1 MLGLLQQ
8 LGVIPALGYG
18 GVAVPL
24 TMVARKA
31 RLPGV
36 TGRSVEHGWQ
46 VDSADW
52 IVEDNVIKTKAS
64 SAVLPVWLLW
74 LTVAVVGFVL
84 VACGPA
90 ATPTPQATAT
100 MMEAAATLPRAT
112 ATIPQVTATTPLPS
126 EEPVD
131 VEPAP
136 EANSFPLGEP
146 GPYHAGNREIT
157 YVDESRDGREVK
169 VLIWYPALTRT
180 DADGKLVVRD
190 AEPDLSGAPYPLI
203 LTEENSGRYLFL
215 SHLATHGFVMAAVQ
229 DQPAASEKPWEEPWE
244 ESLLMGPVRD
254 FLFALDQIALAP
266 PGGLEDV
273 IDANHTGV
281 VGFSY
286 GGDISLTLSG
296 ARVDP
301 AFYLAQCEA
310 LPGMEEVLNRWVY
323 VDVYC
328 RDAAN
333 WDPFLTSMGEAVTVT
348 DDGLWKPVTD
358 ERIRAVMPMAPTV
371 SWYFGERGLA
381 AANRPVLI
389 LFGTRDTLA
398 PYEVEAG
405 YSFEHLGTPERF
417 LISFVGNTHFMVF
430 DDEPAARMKHF
441 AVAFFGTYLQ
451 GKADYRDYFSEG
463 FVTKF
468 DDLAWGEYSGD

>member
-1 MLGLLQQ
+1 MSIARNGSVVISRRQVLL
-8 LGVIPALGYG
+8 
-18 GVAVPL
+18 AV
-24 TMVARKA
+24 
-31 RLPGV
+31 G
-36 TGRSVEHGWQ
+36 
-46 VDSADW
+46 
-52 IVEDNVIKTKAS
+52 II
-64 SAVLPVWLLW
+64 
-74 LTVAVVGFVL
+74 GFSL

-90 ATPTPQATAT
+90 ATPTSQATAAT
-100 MMEAAATLPRAT
+100 AETAVTIPLATTTFSHAATM
-112 ATIPQVTATTPLPS
+112 IPQPTEEATDL
-126 EEPVD
+126 E
-131 VEPAP
+131 AGP
-136 EANSFPLGEP
+136 ELGSFPLGEP

-169 VLIWYPALTRT
+169 VLIWFPALKRT

-190 AEPDLSGAPYPLI
+190 AEPDMSGAPYPLI
-203 LTEENSGRYLFL
+203 LTEENSGRYVFL

-229 DQPAASEKPWEEPWE
+229 DQPSASEKPWEEPWE

-254 FLFALDQIALAP
+254 FLFALDQIAIAP
-266 PGGLEDV
+266 PEGLEGV
-273 IDANHTGV
+273 IDANNTGV

-301 AFYLAQCEA
+301 AFYRAQCEA

-333 WDPFLTSMGEAVTVT
+333 WDRFLASMDELVAVAA
-348 DDGLWKPVTD
+348 DELWEPVTD
-358 ERIRAVMPMAPTV
+358 ARIRAVMPMAPTV

-381 AANRPVLI
+381 AADRPVLI
-389 LFGTRDTLA
+389 LFGTRDNLA

-405 YSFEHLGTPERF
+405 YTYEHLGTPERF
-417 LISFVGNTHFMVF
+417 LISFVGSTHFMAMSS
-430 DDEPAARMKHF
+430 EPVPKIKHF

-451 GKADYRDYFSEG
+451 GKADYSDYFSES
-463 FVTKF
+463 FVTEF
-468 DDLAWGEYSGD
+468 DDLAWGVYSGN